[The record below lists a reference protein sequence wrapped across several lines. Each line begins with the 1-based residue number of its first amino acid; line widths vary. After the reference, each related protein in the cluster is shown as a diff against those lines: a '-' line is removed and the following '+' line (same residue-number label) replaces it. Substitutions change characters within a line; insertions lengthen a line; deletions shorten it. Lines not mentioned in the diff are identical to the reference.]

1 MKLVNKI
8 INGNN
13 FSTLAAH
20 ADIAVA
26 TLSEEIKLSDAI
38 FPICLPHDKSSSS
51 MIVGEF
57 SGWSWRLKA
66 TKKFNAS
73 FTQNKINP
81 IHEVRPDELME
92 FAEG

>member
-26 TLSEEIKLSDAI
+26 TLSEDIKLSDAI
-38 FPICLPHDKSSSS
+38 YPICMPHDKSSSTL
-51 MIVGEF
+51 IVGEF
-57 SGWSWRLKA
+57 SGWSLKLKA
-66 TKKFNAS
+66 TKNFNAS
-73 FTQNKINP
+73 FTQDQNNQIQ
-81 IHEVRPDELME
+81 EVRPNELME
-92 FAEG
+92 FVEG